1 MRATAQR
8 AAPAVAKDASP
19 SRSGTGPGATP
30 RAACVLH
37 GGWVPGEAGGR
48 FLVWAETA
56 RRTLRRRAGDHP
68 FQLRREQLADALAE
82 AWPSLFEA
90 AGDASKRGSAWAVL
104 PGDGER
110 PAPSLELQAELDEE
124 IAAVTGWETWRVDV
138 VEIADPLA
146 MLRAL
151 DQRTQV
157 TPRTGVAQGIRIGDD
172 LRFWSRLEASFERA
186 VRHHEYLP
194 AIHVAKSEAPPAPR
208 ARGNR
213 RRKVRRTAV
222 RFEAGW
228 EFSATAEESI
238 VVPFARAM
246 PGACRALWAA
256 KPPKSG
262 EGPEL
267 HEPRDLLRHFLAV
280 QLYRLVGGTRFPQ
293 SVLKSV
299 QGSFLVQAL
308 PPAEPAHSVARNHE
322 APIGE
327 HTWVQWRRWRDRM
340 RRSALAADERVCFRL
355 ADAKGG
361 SPDTWRL
368 EWLLSS
374 RRDPSLLVPLADY
387 WGCGNS
393 ERPAARN
400 VREVLLQL
408 GQAAR
413 IYAKLWEGMDSEAPA
428 EVVLDRAEALEFLRR
443 QAPILQGA
451 GFRVIVPAWWT
462 ATGQRRLRLRLASR
476 SSGGAAT
483 ANGAAAAGSESPAL
497 LGFDTLL
504 AFDAQVVLDGEP
516 ITASEWRAIVAA
528 KEGLV
533 RLRGQWMELRG
544 DEVSRLEEYWAADA
558 GSQTMTVADLLRA
571 EAGSDALEV
580 VCEGEVGRML
590 GVLRG
595 TGSLEMLDQPAG
607 FAGELRGYQVR
618 GFSWLAYLER
628 LGFGACLADDMGL
641 GKTIQVLAAVL
652 QDKARNPDAG
662 PTLLI
667 APTSVVGNWQRETR
681 RFAPALTTCLHHG
694 PQRVR
699 TGEAFEEAIRGID
712 IVVASFGVARLD
724 ASVLQKVRWWRLVVD
739 ESQNVKNPT
748 AAVTK
753 AIRGI
758 PARRRI
764 ALTGTPV
771 ENRLMDLWSLF
782 SVLNPGFLGTMA
794 EFRKNVERPIMRD
807 RSRAATERLRSLVRP
822 FILRRMKSDRAI
834 IKDLPDKVEQNS
846 YCNLTPEQATLYEAV
861 VRDLEAKLRDTEES
875 GRQGLLLSTLLRLK
889 QICNHPAQFL
899 QDASEFTETRS
910 HKLARV
916 CEMLDEIE
924 AERESVLV
932 FTQFT
937 EIGKSLEAL
946 FRRRY
951 GGAVY
956 YLHGGTPRARREHMV
971 EEFQDP
977 DTEPAIFVLSLRA
990 GGTGITLTRA
1000 NHVIHFDRW
1009 WNPAVENQ
1017 ATDRAYR
1024 IGQRNSVFV
1033 HKMVTMG
1040 TLEERIDALIESK
1053 KKLAEDI
1060 VGGDESW
1067 LANLDNDAFRRLI
1080 ALDRGDAVVG

>member
-1 MRATAQR
+1 MKGTSHL
-8 AAPAVAKDASP
+8 AAPAGRKEA
-19 SRSGTGPGATP
+19 GA
-30 RAACVLH
+30 AWVLH

-56 RRTLRRRAGDHP
+56 HRTRRRRAGDHP

-82 AWPSLFEA
+82 AWPHLFEA
-90 AGDASKRGSAWAVL
+90 AGLASKRDSAWATL
-104 PGDGER
+104 PGDGVR

-124 IAAVTGWETWRVDV
+124 IAAVTCWATWRVDV
-138 VEIADPLA
+138 AEVANPLA

-151 DQRTQV
+151 DQRTHA
-157 TPRTGVAQGIRIGDD
+157 TPRNDVAQGIRIGDD
-172 LRFWSRLEASFERA
+172 LHFWSRLAASFERA
-186 VRHHEYLP
+186 VRHHEYVP
-194 AIHVAKSEAPPAPR
+194 AIYAAQPGAAPVPQ
-208 ARGNR
+208 ARGK
-213 RRKVRRTAV
+213 RRKKVRKPAV
-222 RFEAGW
+222 RFAAGW
-228 EFSATAEESI
+228 EFAATAEESI
-238 VVPFARAM
+238 VEPFARAM

-256 KPPKSG
+256 APQHNGAQP
-262 EGPEL
+262 EEAEQAEL
-267 HEPRDLLRHFLAV
+267 HEPRALLRHFLAV
-280 QLYRLVGGTRFPQ
+280 HLHRLVGGTRFTQ

-308 PPAEPAHSVARNHE
+308 PRAAPGHPTEREHG

-355 ADAKGG
+355 ADAPGG

-387 WGCGNS
+387 WGSGNS
-393 ERPAARN
+393 ERPAARS

-413 IYAKLWEGMDSEAPA
+413 IYPGLWAGMDSEAPA
-428 EVVLDRAEALEFLRR
+428 EVVLDRAEALEFLRQ

-462 ATGQRRLRLRLASR
+462 VTGQRRLRLRLTTR
-476 SSGGAAT
+476 SSGAAAA
-483 ANGAAAAGSESPAL
+483 ANGAAAPGSESPSI

-504 AFDAQVVLDGEP
+504 AFNAQVVLDGEP
-516 ITASEWRAIVAA
+516 ITRSEWHSIVAA

-533 RLRGQWMELRG
+533 RLRGQWMELHG
-544 DEVSRLEEYWAADA
+544 DEVARLEEYWAADA

-580 VCEGEVGRML
+580 VCEGAVGRML
-590 GVLRG
+590 AVLRG
-595 TGSLEMLDQPAG
+595 TGALQLLDQPAG

-652 QDKARNPDAG
+652 EDKARNPDAG

-667 APTSVVGNWQRETR
+667 APTSVVGNWQREAR
-681 RFAPALTTCLHHG
+681 RFAPTLATVLHHG
-694 PQRVR
+694 PQRVKTR
-699 TGEAFEEAIRGID
+699 EAFEAAIRGID

-724 ASVLQKVRWWRLVVD
+724 AAVLRKVRWWRLVVD

-753 AIRGI
+753 AIRAI
-758 PARRRI
+758 PAPRRI

-807 RSRAATERLRSLVRP
+807 RNRAATERLRSLVRP
-822 FILRRMKSDRAI
+822 FILRRMKTDRAI

-861 VRDLEAKLRDTEES
+861 VRDLEAKLQDADDS

-937 EIGKSLEAL
+937 EIGKSLDAL

-1024 IGQRNSVFV
+1024 IGQRKSVFV

-1040 TLEERIDALIESK
+1040 TLEERIDELIESK

-1067 LANLDNDAFRRLI
+1067 LANLDNDAFRQLI

>member
-1 MRATAQR
+1 MKGTAQL
-8 AAPAVAKDASP
+8 AVQAGAKDGLP
-19 SRSGTGPGATP
+19 SRSGIGPGATA

-37 GGWVPGEAGGR
+37 GGWVPGAAGGR
-48 FLVWAETA
+48 FLVWAETT

-238 VVPFARAM
+238 VEPFARAM

-308 PPAEPAHSVARNHE
+308 PPAEPAHPVARNHE

-355 ADAKGG
+355 ADAKDG
-361 SPDTWRL
+361 SPDAWRL

-387 WGCGNS
+387 WGSGNG
-393 ERPAARN
+393 ERPAARS

-413 IYAKLWEGMDSEAPA
+413 IYAKLWQGMDSEAPA

-443 QAPILQGA
+443 QAPVLQGA

-462 ATGQRRLRLRLASR
+462 ATGQRRLRLRLTSR
-476 SSGGAAT
+476 NAGGAAT
-483 ANGAAAAGSESPAL
+483 ANGAPAPASESSAM

-516 ITASEWRAIVAA
+516 ITAREWHSIVAA

-544 DEVSRLEEYWAADA
+544 DEVSRLEEYWAAD
-558 GSQTMTVADLLRA
+558 GDSQTMTVADLLRA

-580 VCEGEVGRML
+580 VCEGAVGRML
-590 GVLRG
+590 AVLRG

-641 GKTIQVLAAVL
+641 GKTIQVLATVL

-699 TGEAFEEAIRGID
+699 NGEAFEEAIRGID

-977 DTEPAIFVLSLRA
+977 EAEPAVFVLSLRA

>member
-1 MRATAQR
+1 MKGTSH
-8 AAPAVAKDASP
+8 PAVPAGAKE
-19 SRSGTGPGATP
+19 
-30 RAACVLH
+30 AAAARVLH

-56 RRTLRRRAGDHP
+56 HRTRRRRAGDHP

-82 AWPSLFEA
+82 GWPHLFEA
-90 AGDASKRGSAWAVL
+90 AGLASRRDSAWAVL
-104 PGDGER
+104 PGDGVK

-124 IAAVTGWETWRVDV
+124 IAAVTRWAAWRVDV
-138 VEIADPLA
+138 AEVAEPLA
-146 MLRAL
+146 LLRAL

-157 TPRTGVAQGIRIGDD
+157 TPRKGVAQGIRIGDD
-172 LRFWSRLEASFERA
+172 LRFWCRLAASFERA

-194 AIHVAKSEAPPAPR
+194 AIYAAQPGASQAPPAPPV
-208 ARGNR
+208 RGK
-213 RRKVRRTAV
+213 RRKKVRKTAV
-222 RFEAGW
+222 RFAAGW
-228 EFSATAEESI
+228 EFAATAEESI
-238 VVPFARAM
+238 VEPFARAM

-256 KPPKSG
+256 ASPKSG
-262 EGPEL
+262 AEAKLAEL
-267 HEPRDLLRHFLAV
+267 HEPRALLRHFLAV
-280 QLYRLVGGTRFPQ
+280 HLHRLVGGTRFPQ
-293 SVLKSV
+293 TALKSV

-308 PPAEPAHSVARNHE
+308 PRAAPGRPTEREHE

-355 ADAKGG
+355 ADAQGG

-387 WGCGNS
+387 WGSGNS
-393 ERPAARN
+393 ERPAARS

-413 IYAKLWEGMDSEAPA
+413 IYPGLWAGMDSDAPA
-428 EVVLDRAEALEFLRR
+428 EVVLDRAEALEFLRQ

-462 ATGQRRLRLRLASR
+462 VTGQRRLRLRLTTR
-476 SSGGAAT
+476 SSGAAAA
-483 ANGAAAAGSESPAL
+483 ANGAAAPGSESPSI

-504 AFDAQVVLDGEP
+504 AFNAQVVLDGEP
-516 ITASEWRAIVAA
+516 ITRSEWHSIVAA

-533 RLRGQWMELRG
+533 RVRGQWMELRG
-544 DEVSRLEEYWAADA
+544 DEVARLEEYWAADA
-558 GSQTMTVADLLRA
+558 GAQTMTVADLLRA

-580 VCEGEVGRML
+580 VCEGAVGRML
-590 GVLRG
+590 AVLRG
-595 TGSLEMLDQPAG
+595 TGALQLLDQPAG

-652 QDKARNPDAG
+652 ADKARNPDAG

-667 APTSVVGNWQRETR
+667 APTSVVGNWQREAR
-681 RFAPALTTCLHHG
+681 RFAPTLATFLHHG
-694 PQRVR
+694 PQRVKTR
-699 TGEAFEEAIRGID
+699 EAFEEAIRGID
-712 IVVASFGVARLD
+712 MVVASFGVARLD

-753 AIRGI
+753 AIRAI
-758 PARRRI
+758 PAPRRI

-807 RSRAATERLRSLVRP
+807 RNRAATERLRSLVRP
-822 FILRRMKSDRAI
+822 FILRRMKTDRAI

-861 VRDLEAKLRDTEES
+861 VRDLEAKLKDAEDS

-937 EIGKSLEAL
+937 EIGKSLDAL

-977 DTEPAIFVLSLRA
+977 DTDPAIFVLSLRA

-1040 TLEERIDALIESK
+1040 TLEERIDELIESK

-1067 LANLDNDAFRRLI
+1067 LANLDNDAFRQLI

>member
-1 MRATAQR
+1 
-8 AAPAVAKDASP
+8 
-19 SRSGTGPGATP
+19 
-30 RAACVLH
+30 VLH

-48 FLVWAETA
+48 FLLWAEA
-56 RRTLRRRAGDHP
+56 AHRTHRRRAGDHP
-68 FQLRREQLADALAE
+68 FQLRQEQLADALAE
-82 AWPSLFEA
+82 AWPYLFEA
-90 AGDASKRGSAWAVL
+90 AGLASKRGSAWAVL

-124 IAAVTGWETWRVDV
+124 IEAVTCWENWRVDV
-138 VEIADPLA
+138 AEVANPLA
-146 MLRAL
+146 ILRAL
-151 DQRTQV
+151 DQYV
-157 TPRTGVAQGIRIGDD
+157 TPRTGVAQGIRVGDD
-172 LRFWSRLEASFERA
+172 LRFWSRLAATLERA

-194 AIHVAKSEAPPAPR
+194 AIYAAQPEAPQAPR
-208 ARGNR
+208 ARTNR
-213 RRKVRRTAV
+213 RKKARKTAI

-228 EFSATAEESI
+228 EFSAAAEQSI
-238 VVPFARAM
+238 VEPFARAM
-246 PGACRALWAA
+246 PGACRALWEAA
-256 KPPKSG
+256 PPNSG
-262 EGPEL
+262 EEPEL
-267 HEPRDLLRHFLAV
+267 HEPRALLRHFLAV
-280 QLYRLVGGTRFPQ
+280 HLHRLVGDTRFPQ
-293 SVLKSV
+293 AALKSV
-299 QGSFLVQAL
+299 EGSFLVQAL
-308 PPAEPAHSVARNHE
+308 PAPARAQPGERNHDV
-322 APIGE
+322 PIGE
-327 HTWVQWRRWRDRM
+327 HTWAQWRRWRDRM
-340 RRSALAADERVCFRL
+340 RRSVLAADERVCFRL
-355 ADAKGG
+355 ADANGD
-361 SPDTWRL
+361 SPNTWRL

-387 WGCGNS
+387 WGAGNA
-393 ERPAARN
+393 ERPAARS
-400 VREVLLQL
+400 VRAVLLQL

-413 IYAKLWEGMDSEAPA
+413 IYPRLWEGMDSEAPA
-428 EVVLDRAEALEFLRR
+428 HVVLDRAEALEFLRR
-443 QAPILQGA
+443 EAPILQGA

-462 ATGQRRLRLRLASR
+462 VTGQRRLRLRLTSR
-476 SSGGAAT
+476 SSA
-483 ANGAAAAGSESPAL
+483 GAAAVGTESPAI

-504 AFDAQVVLDGEP
+504 AFDAQVVVDGEP
-516 ITASEWRAIVAA
+516 ITPSEWQAIIAA

-544 DEVSRLEEYWAADA
+544 DEVSRLEQYWAGDA

-580 VCEGEVGRML
+580 VCEGEVGRMFAA
-590 GVLRG
+590 LRG
-595 TGSLEMLDQPAG
+595 TGALEMLDQPAG

-618 GFSWLAYLER
+618 GFSWLAYLEG

-652 QDKARNPDAG
+652 EDKARNPDAG

-667 APTSVVGNWQRETR
+667 APTSVVGNWQRETS
-681 RFAPALTTCLHHG
+681 RFAPALATCLHHG

-699 TGEAFEEAIRGID
+699 TREAFEEAIRGID
-712 IVVASFGVARLD
+712 IVVVSFGVARLD
-724 ASVLQKVRWWRLVVD
+724 ASVLQKVRWRRLVVD

-753 AIRGI
+753 AIRAI
-758 PARRRI
+758 PAARRI

-807 RSRAATERLRSLVRP
+807 RNRAATDRLRSLVRP
-822 FILRRMKSDRAI
+822 FILRRMKTDRAI

-846 YCNLTPEQATLYEAV
+846 FCNLTPEQATLYEAV
-861 VRDLEAKLRDTEES
+861 VRDLEAKLEDTEAS
-875 GRQGLLLSTLLRLK
+875 GRQGLLLSTLMRLK

-899 QDASEFTETRS
+899 QDASEFTVTRS

-937 EIGKSLEAL
+937 EIGKLLEAL

-951 GGAVY
+951 GGPVY
-956 YLHGGTPRARREHMV
+956 YLHGGTPRARRERMV

-1024 IGQRNSVFV
+1024 IGQRRSVFV

-1067 LANLDNDAFRRLI
+1067 LAQLDNDAFRGLI
-1080 ALDRGDAVVG
+1080 ALDRGDAVVV

>member
-1 MRATAQR
+1 MKGTSHL
-8 AAPAVAKDASP
+8 AAPD
-19 SRSGTGPGATP
+19 GPKEAG
-30 RAACVLH
+30 AACVLH

-56 RRTLRRRAGDHP
+56 HRTRRRRAGDHP

-82 AWPSLFEA
+82 AWPHLFEA
-90 AGDASKRGSAWAVL
+90 AGVASKRDSAWAVL
-104 PGDGER
+104 PGDGVQ

-124 IAAVTGWETWRVDV
+124 IAAVTCWETWRVDV
-138 VEIADPLA
+138 VEVANPLA

-151 DQRTQV
+151 DQRTHM
-157 TPRTGVAQGIRIGDD
+157 TPRHDVAPGIRIGDD
-172 LRFWSRLEASFERA
+172 LHFWSRLAASFERA

-194 AIHVAKSEAPPAPR
+194 AIYAAQPGAAPVPQ
-208 ARGNR
+208 ARGK
-213 RRKVRRTAV
+213 RRKKVRKPAV
-222 RFEAGW
+222 RFAAGW
-228 EFSATAEESI
+228 EFAATAEESI
-238 VVPFARAM
+238 VEPFARAM

-256 KPPKSG
+256 APQTNG
-262 EGPEL
+262 AEAEL
-267 HEPRDLLRHFLAV
+267 HEPRALLRHFLAV
-280 QLYRLVGGTRFPQ
+280 HLHRFVGGTRFTQ
-293 SVLKSV
+293 SALKSV

-308 PPAEPAHSVARNHE
+308 PPAATDRPTERDHE

-355 ADAKGG
+355 ADAQGG
-361 SPDTWRL
+361 SHDTWRL

-387 WGCGNS
+387 WGSGNS
-393 ERPAARN
+393 ERPAARS

-413 IYAKLWEGMDSEAPA
+413 IYPRLWAGMDSDAPA
-428 EVVLDRAEALEFLRR
+428 EVVLDRAEALEFLRQ

-462 ATGQRRLRLRLASR
+462 VTGQRRLRLRLTTR
-476 SSGGAAT
+476 SSGAAAA
-483 ANGAAAAGSESPAL
+483 ANGAAAAGSESPSI

-504 AFDAQVVLDGEP
+504 AFNAQVVLDGEP
-516 ITASEWRAIVAA
+516 ITPSEWQSIVAA

-544 DEVSRLEEYWAADA
+544 DEVARLEEYWAADA

-580 VCEGEVGRML
+580 VCEGAVGRML
-590 GVLRG
+590 AVLRG
-595 TGSLEMLDQPAG
+595 TGALELLDQPAG

-652 QDKARNPDAG
+652 EDKARNPDAG

-667 APTSVVGNWQRETR
+667 APTSVVGNWQREAR
-681 RFAPALTTCLHHG
+681 RFAPTLATFLHHG
-694 PQRVR
+694 PQRVKTR
-699 TGEAFEEAIRGID
+699 AAFEEAIRGID

-724 ASVLQKVRWWRLVVD
+724 AAVLRKVRWWRLVVD

-753 AIRGI
+753 AIRAI
-758 PARRRI
+758 PAPRRI

-807 RSRAATERLRSLVRP
+807 RNRAATERLRSLVRP
-822 FILRRMKSDRAI
+822 FILRRMKTDRAI

-861 VRDLEAKLRDTEES
+861 VRDLEAKLQDAEES

-916 CEMLDEIE
+916 CAMLDEIE

-1024 IGQRNSVFV
+1024 IGQRKSVFV

-1040 TLEERIDALIESK
+1040 TLEERIDELIESK

-1067 LANLDNDAFRRLI
+1067 LANLDNDAFRQLI

>member
-1 MRATAQR
+1 MRASRA
-8 AAPAVAKDASP
+8 AAPAAAAEA
-19 SRSGTGPGATP
+19 GAG
-30 RAACVLH
+30 CVLH

-48 FLVWAETA
+48 FLVWAETVHGV
-56 RRTLRRRAGDHP
+56 RRRRAGEHP
-68 FQLRREQLADALAE
+68 FQLRREQLADSLAE
-82 AWPSLFEA
+82 AWPHLFEA
-90 AGDASKRGSAWAVL
+90 AGVASTRDSAWAVL
-104 PGDGER
+104 PGDGVR

-124 IAAVTGWETWRVDV
+124 IAPVTCWATWRVDV
-138 VEIADPLA
+138 AEVANPLA

-151 DQRTQV
+151 GQLAHATSRNDA
-157 TPRTGVAQGIRIGDD
+157 AQGIRIGDD
-172 LRFWSRLEASFERA
+172 LRFWSRLAASFERA

-194 AIHVAKSEAPPAPR
+194 AIFAAQPEASRTQP
-208 ARGNR
+208 ARGK
-213 RRKVRRTAV
+213 RRKTAGKNVV

-228 EFSATAEESI
+228 EFAATAEESI
-238 VVPFARAM
+238 VEPFARAM

-256 KPPKSG
+256 APLQSG
-262 EGPEL
+262 ARPEQAAQPEEAALPEL
-267 HEPRDLLRHFLAV
+267 HEPRALLRHFLVV
-280 QLYRLVGGTRFPQ
+280 QLHRLVGGTRFTQ
-293 SVLKSV
+293 TALKSV
-299 QGSFLVQAL
+299 QGSFLAHAL
-308 PPAEPAHSVARNHE
+308 PPAAPARRS
-322 APIGE
+322 APDHQASIGE

-340 RRSALAADERVCFRL
+340 RQSALGADERVCFRL
-355 ADAKGG
+355 TDAQDG

-374 RRDPSLLVPLADY
+374 RRDPSLLVPLADF
-387 WGCGNS
+387 WGAGNT
-393 ERPAARN
+393 ERPAPRS

-413 IYAKLWEGMDSEAPA
+413 IYPRLWAGMDSEAPA
-428 EVVLDRAEALEFLRR
+428 EVALDRAEALEFLRQ

-462 ATGQRRLRLRLASR
+462 VTGQRRLRLRLTTRNAP
-476 SSGGAAT
+476 GAT
-483 ANGAAAAGSESPAL
+483 AAGGAAAAGTESPAI

-516 ITASEWRAIVAA
+516 ITRSEWQSVVAA

-544 DEVSRLEEYWAADA
+544 DEVARLEEYWAADA
-558 GSQTMTVADLLRA
+558 GAQTMTVADLLRA
-571 EAGSDALEV
+571 EAGSDDLEV
-580 VCEGEVGRML
+580 VCEGAVGRML
-590 GVLRG
+590 AALRG
-595 TGSLEMLDQPAG
+595 TGALELLDQPAG

-652 QDKARNPDAG
+652 EDKARNPDAG

-667 APTSVVGNWQRETR
+667 APTSVIGNWQREAR
-681 RFAPALTTCLHHG
+681 RFAPALATCLHHG

-699 TGEAFEEAIRGID
+699 TREAFEAAIRGID
-712 IVVASFGVARLD
+712 IVIASFGVARLD
-724 ASVLQKVRWWRLVVD
+724 AAVLQKVRWWRLVVD

-753 AIRGI
+753 AIRAI
-758 PARRRI
+758 PAPRRI

-807 RSRAATERLRSLVRP
+807 RNRAATERLRSLVRP
-822 FILRRMKSDRAI
+822 FVLRRMKTDRAI

-861 VRDLEAKLRDTEES
+861 VRDLEAKLKEADDS
-875 GRQGLLLSTLLRLK
+875 GRQGLMLSTLLRLK

-1053 KKLAEDI
+1053 RKLAEDI
-1060 VGGDESW
+1060 VGGGESW
-1067 LANLDNDAFRRLI
+1067 LANLDNDAFRELI